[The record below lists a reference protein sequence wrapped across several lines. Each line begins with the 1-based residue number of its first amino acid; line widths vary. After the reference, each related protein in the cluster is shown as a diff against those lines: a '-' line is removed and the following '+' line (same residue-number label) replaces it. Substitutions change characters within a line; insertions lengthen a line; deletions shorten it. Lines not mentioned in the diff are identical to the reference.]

1 MATSY
6 WLKCSKCNQE
16 LLHGMQPP
24 ERPAYSCTA
33 RDMRTGCRRRGCDPQ
48 LVEKNQPLAIEDQIR
63 LGLIDEAEGW
73 ALLRARKQEVTQ

>member
-1 MATSY
+1 MTSY

-16 LLHGMQPP
+16 LLHGMQAP
-24 ERPAYSCTA
+24 ERPAQSCTA
-33 RDMRTGCRRRGCDPQ
+33 RDMRISCRRRGCDPQ
-48 LVEKNQPLAIEDQIR
+48 LVEKNEPLNIEDQIR